1 MPQYTFDPATQQY
14 RMMTPAEQAQKQQQ
28 GRTGL
33 GGLYDA
39 GGGASTGMTGMTSP
53 ASMSPETA
61 VGMQNFGFTMQG
73 IPSIAAQVAG
83 AVAQGIPSAFGYGT
97 VSPVANPSPII
108 TAPIAPNPTQ
118 TLAAMNA
125 ASDGGSD
132 EGDEG
137 PEGTV
142 SIGALSTE
150 AIGEAANA
158 AAAAAAGD
166 AAAAAGDAGGGGD
179 GGGGDGGGGDGSSGG
194 GGTDTGAAD
203 GGWRRGGQ
211 IMNYAEGG
219 IASLAN
225 KVEGEGRRGD
235 SMLVHMS
242 PDEVKG
248 LQYLAMRHGGSL
260 TINPKTGLVEANF
273 LKSILPMVA
282 GAALAATGV
291 GAPMAALMVGGG
303 ATLMTGSLEQGL
315 MAGLGAFGG
324 AGLGA
329 GLSAAGATAPA
340 VTGTTQGLAAQGAA
354 GATAGTQA
362 AANMLGVPGA
372 AAGAGSQAAML
383 AQQNAAL
390 GLNQAQSLANIGSSA
405 GYAANAA
412 VPSVASQ
419 SANLMG
425 SGIKALGTE
434 PGRAAFMQSVGG
446 PMGLARTVG
455 GPLAAGMFSAEEP
468 DEGGKKPQEYIRPY
482 GFDYKPS
489 AEADPNFKF
498 RTGVPGEST
507 AEQRYFTPTFTP
519 MGVFKAGT
527 EPGPSFYGTPTAEQY
542 ALYSGP
548 RQGDI
553 TDIIPEGQLGSGFQK
568 FAPQLNQFTQSR
580 IDTITGPSS
589 QGRFAAGGGIMGL
602 KKGRFLDDATDRTGE
617 SDGMSDDLPAV
628 INGTQP
634 ARLTDGEFVVPAD
647 VVSHLGNGSSKAGA
661 KRLHVMMDRIRKA
674 RTGTKKQAPAV
685 KAERFMPA

>member
-1 MPQYTFDPATQQY
+1 MNGSSPLPQYTFDPATQQY

-39 GGGASTGMTGMTSP
+39 GGGTGMTSAP
-53 ASMSPETA
+53 SSYSMSPETA
-61 VGMQNFGFTMQG
+61 VGMQNFGFAMQG

-83 AVAQGIPSAFGYGT
+83 AIAQGIPSAFGYAT
-97 VSPVANPSPII
+97 PSPVANPSPII
-108 TAPIAPNPTQ
+108 TTPIAPNPTE

-125 ASDGGSD
+125 ASGGDSD
-132 EGDEG
+132 DEG

-142 SIGALSTE
+142 SIGAIGTE
-150 AIGEAANA
+150 GLGEEGGPTSAAD
-158 AAAAAAGD
+158 AGFGAD
-166 AAAAAGDAGGGGD
+166 AGVGDAGVGD
-179 GGGGDGGGGDGSSGG
+179 GGGGDGAGGDGAGGDGAGGDGG
-194 GGTDTGAAD
+194 GSAAGSAGTGD
-203 GGWRRGGQ
+203 GEREGGMIRQ
-211 IMNYAEGG
+211 KRYAEGG

-291 GAPMAALMVGGG
+291 GAPLAALMVGGG
-303 ATLMTGSLEQGL
+303 ATLMTGSLQQGL

-324 AGLGA
+324 AGLA
-329 GLSAAGATAPA
+329 GSLSAAGAATTAGQTLTPQLAQAATVTPQAVASGASPYALSSGAGAASGMGLGTGLKTAVAAPGFAPTLAPA
-340 VTGTTQGLAAQGAA
+340 TQVA
-354 GATAGTQA
+354 GAITPA
-362 AANMLGVPGA
+362 AAPVTFSN
-372 AAGAGSQAAML
+372 
-383 AQQNAAL
+383 
-390 GLNQAQSLANIGSSA
+390 
-405 GYAANAA
+405 
-412 VPSVASQ
+412 
-419 SANLMG
+419 MG

-434 PGRAAFMQSVGG
+434 AGRAEFMRSIGG
-446 PMGLARTVG
+446 ATGLATKVG
-455 GPLAAGMFSAEEP
+455 APLAAGMFSAEEP
-468 DEGGKKPQEYIRPY
+468 DTGGKKPQEYIRPY

-489 AEADPNFKF
+489 AETDPNFKF

-507 AEQRYFTPTFTP
+507 AEQRYFNPTFTP
-519 MGVFKAGT
+519 MGVYKAGT
-527 EPGPSFYGTPTAEQY
+527 EPGPSFYGTPTQEQLN
-542 ALYSGP
+542 LYSGP

-553 TDIIPEGQLGSGFQK
+553 TDIIPEGQLGSGLQRFQPA
-568 FAPQLNQFTQSR
+568 FNQFVQTR
-580 IDTITGPSS
+580 VG
-589 QGRFAAGGGIMGL
+589 QGFSAGGITAL
-602 KKGRFLDDATDRTGE
+602 KKGRFLDDATDRTGQ

>member
-1 MPQYTFDPATQQY
+1 MI
-14 RMMTPAEQAQKQQQ
+14 RQK
-28 GRTGL
+28 R
-33 GGLYDA
+33 
-39 GGGASTGMTGMTSP
+39 
-53 ASMSPETA
+53 
-61 VGMQNFGFTMQG
+61 
-73 IPSIAAQVAG
+73 
-83 AVAQGIPSAFGYGT
+83 
-97 VSPVANPSPII
+97 
-108 TAPIAPNPTQ
+108 
-118 TLAAMNA
+118 
-125 ASDGGSD
+125 
-132 EGDEG
+132 
-137 PEGTV
+137 
-142 SIGALSTE
+142 
-150 AIGEAANA
+150 
-158 AAAAAAGD
+158 
-166 AAAAAGDAGGGGD
+166 
-179 GGGGDGGGGDGSSGG
+179 
-194 GGTDTGAAD
+194 
-203 GGWRRGGQ
+203 
-211 IMNYAEGG
+211 YAEGG

-291 GAPMAALMVGGG
+291 GAPLAALMVGGG
-303 ATLMTGSLEQGL
+303 ATLMTGSLQQGL

-324 AGLGA
+324 AGLA
-329 GLSAAGATAPA
+329 GSLSAAGAAT
-340 VTGTTQGLAAQGAA
+340 
-354 GATAGTQA
+354 TAGQTLTPAAAQA
-362 AANMLGVPGA
+362 AAVTPQVAATAAPSYALSSGAGTASGMGLGTGLSTTA
-372 AAGAGSQAAML
+372 AAPGITTALPQATQIAGAITPAA
-383 AQQNAAL
+383 APVTFSN
-390 GLNQAQSLANIGSSA
+390 
-405 GYAANAA
+405 
-412 VPSVASQ
+412 
-419 SANLMG
+419 MG

-434 PGRAAFMQSVGG
+434 AGRQQFMTAAGG
-446 PMGLARTVG
+446 PMGLATKVG

-468 DEGGKKPQEYIRPY
+468 DTGGKKPQEYIRPY

-489 AEADPNFKF
+489 AETDPNFKF

-527 EPGPSFYGTPTAEQY
+527 EPGPSFYGTPTQEQLN
-542 ALYSGP
+542 LYSGP

-553 TDIIPEGQLGSGFQK
+553 TDIIPEGQLGSGLQRFQPA
-568 FAPQLNQFTQSR
+568 FNQFVQTR
-580 IDTITGPSS
+580 VG
-589 QGRFAAGGGIMGL
+589 QGFSAGGITAL
-602 KKGRFLDDATDRTGE
+602 KKGRFLDDAIDTTGE
-617 SDGMSDDLPAV
+617 SDGMSDDFPAV
-628 INGTQP
+628 INRTQP